1 MGVYSG
7 VKIEGLRETVRNLER
22 LGVAVEDL
30 KEAFS
35 SISREV
41 VAEAS
46 GIVPVLDGELVATI
60 RAANTKNRA
69 VIKAGFAR
77 RGPYAGVINYG
88 WPAKHIGST
97 DFLTGPANRDLAGK
111 ARQIDANLRLL
122 IRKYHLNASTVG

>member
-7 VKIEGLRETVRNLER
+7 VKIEGLRETVRDLER

-30 KEAFS
+30 REAFS

-41 VAEAS
+41 VAEAA
-46 GIVPVLDGELVATI
+46 GVVPVEEGELRATI

-69 VIKAGFAR
+69 VIKAGFSA

-88 WPAKHIGST
+88 WPAHNIEATG
-97 DFLTGPANRDLAGK
+97 FLTDAANRDPGAR
-111 ARQIDANLRLL
+111 ARQIDANLRAL
-122 IRKYHLNASTVG
+122 IRKYQLN

>member
-1 MGVYSG
+1 MGVHSG

-41 VAEAS
+41 VAEAA
-46 GIVPVLDGELVATI
+46 GVVPVLEGALRATI

-77 RGPYAGVINYG
+77 NAPYAGAINYG
-88 WPAKHIGST
+88 WPAHHIAYSG
-97 DFLTGPANRDLAGK
+97 FLTDAANRDPIGK
-111 ARQIDANLRLL
+111 ARRIDANLHAL
-122 IRKYHLNASTVG
+122 IRKYQLN